1 MSVWA
6 FIFDI
11 QQRNYFK
18 NAFART
24 LLYDYYDFYFS
35 DRTIVKRSS
44 QPTCL
49 FMGCFSFFLLSKPVT
64 HHDAGSG
71 SQLNSG

>member
-1 MSVWA
+1 MSVGA

-18 NAFART
+18 NAFLRT
-24 LLYDYYDFYFS
+24 LQYDYYDFYFS

-49 FMGCFSFFLLSKPVT
+49 FMGCFFFLLSKPMT
-64 HHDAGSG
+64 HHDAESG
-71 SQLNSG
+71 SKLNSG